1 MRAKFVLGEVG
12 TGLRRNLTMTIAVII
27 TVAVSLG
34 LFGGGLLVRAQVDQ
48 MKDYWYDK
56 VEVSIFLCGKVSEA
70 QSCTA
75 GAITKAQKA
84 QIKEDLESL
93 KPVVEQ
99 VYFESQAEAYERFQQ
114 QFKGSPLAENATVDQ
129 MPESFRV
136 KLSDPTKY
144 AVVASA
150 FQGRPGVEDVRDQR
164 QALDRLFKALGGLQ
178 AMALAIAIA
187 MLIVTMLLIANT
199 MRVAAF
205 SRRRETSI
213 MRLVGASNLYIQVL
227 QVQSHARACQPLYI
241 CDGCCCCWVHIVG
254 EKESSPDANLRTSCS
269 GTSGVGSTLEVVGA
283 TENARDYG
291 SLHHRIFDNSVLLP
305 AAACRACVIII
316 RKLAQHGPEA
326 GYAVDC

>member
-1 MRAKFVLGEVG
+1 MRAKFVLSEVG
-12 TGLRRNLTMTIAVII
+12 NGLRRNLTMTVAVII

-70 QSCTA
+70 QSCSA
-75 GAITKAQKA
+75 GAITKAQKQ
-84 QIKEDLESL
+84 QILDDLNSL

-99 VYFESQAEAYERFQQ
+99 VYFESQEEAFARFQQ

-129 MPESFRV
+129 MPESYRV

-144 AVVASA
+144 VVVASA
-150 FQGRPGVEDVRDQR
+150 FQGRPGIEDVRDQR

-178 AMALAIAIA
+178 ALALTIAIA

-213 MRLVGASNLYIQVL
+213 MRLVGASNLYIQL
-227 QVQSHARACQPLYI
+227 PFL
-241 CDGCCCCWVHIVG
+241 
-254 EKESSPDANLRTSCS
+254 
-269 GTSGVGSTLEVVGA
+269 LEAA
-283 TENARDYG
+283 T
-291 SLHHRIFDNSVLLP
+291 
-305 AAACRACVIII
+305 AAAIGASFAVLSLVGVKKFLIDGVLADTFKFTSFVGWETVWAIAPI
-316 RKLAQHGPEA
+316 VFFTGVVLASLAAFFTLRKYLR
-326 GYAVDC
+326 V

>member
-99 VYFESQAEAYERFQQ
+99 VYFESQAEAYARFQQ

-213 MRLVGASNLYIQVL
+213 MRLVGASNLYIQL
-227 QVQSHARACQPLYI
+227 PFL
-241 CDGCCCCWVHIVG
+241 
-254 EKESSPDANLRTSCS
+254 
-269 GTSGVGSTLEVVGA
+269 LEAA
-283 TENARDYG
+283 T
-291 SLHHRIFDNSVLLP
+291 
-305 AAACRACVIII
+305 AAAIGAGFAVLSLVAVKKFLIDGVLAETFKFTSFVGWDTVWTIAPVVFLTGI
-316 RKLAQHGPEA
+316 VMASVAAFLTLRKYLR
-326 GYAVDC
+326 V

>member
-12 TGLRRNLTMTIAVII
+12 TGLRRNLTMTVAVII

-56 VEVSIFLCGKVSEA
+56 VEVSLFLCGKVSEA
-70 QSCTA
+70 SSCSA
-75 GAITKAQKA
+75 GQITKAQTS
-84 QIKEDLESL
+84 QIKADLESL
-93 KPVVEQ
+93 SPVVEQ
-99 VYFESQAEAYERFQQ
+99 VYFESQAEAFARFQQ
-114 QFKGSPLAENATVDQ
+114 QFKGSPLAENATVNQ

-178 AMALAIAIA
+178 ALALTISIA

-205 SRRRETSI
+205 SRRRETGI
-213 MRLVGASNLYIQVL
+213 MRLVGASNLYIQLPFLMEAATAASIGAGLAVLALVGVKKFLIDGVLAETFKFTSFVGWETVWTIAPVVFLTGIVLSALAAFLTLRKYL
-227 QVQSHARACQPLYI
+227 QV
-241 CDGCCCCWVHIVG
+241 
-254 EKESSPDANLRTSCS
+254 
-269 GTSGVGSTLEVVGA
+269 
-283 TENARDYG
+283 
-291 SLHHRIFDNSVLLP
+291 
-305 AAACRACVIII
+305 
-316 RKLAQHGPEA
+316 
-326 GYAVDC
+326 

>member
-12 TGLRRNLTMTIAVII
+12 TGLRRNLTMTVAVII

-70 QSCTA
+70 SSCSA
-75 GAITKAQKA
+75 GQITKPQRE
-84 QIKEDLESL
+84 QIKADLVSL

-99 VYFESQAEAYERFQQ
+99 VYFESQAEAFARFQQ

-136 KLSDPTKY
+136 KLSDPTQY

-178 AMALAIAIA
+178 ALALTISIA

-213 MRLVGASNLYIQVL
+213 MRLVGASNLYIQLPFLLEAATAASIGAGFAVLALVGVKRFLIDGVLAETFKFTSFVGWETVWTIAPVVFLTGIVLSALAAFLTLRKYL
-227 QVQSHARACQPLYI
+227 QV
-241 CDGCCCCWVHIVG
+241 
-254 EKESSPDANLRTSCS
+254 
-269 GTSGVGSTLEVVGA
+269 
-283 TENARDYG
+283 
-291 SLHHRIFDNSVLLP
+291 
-305 AAACRACVIII
+305 
-316 RKLAQHGPEA
+316 
-326 GYAVDC
+326 

>member
-1 MRAKFVLGEVG
+1 MRATFVASEVSS
-12 TGLRRNLTMTIAVII
+12 GLRRNLTMTLAVII

-34 LFGGGLLVRAQVDQ
+34 LFGASMLVRAQVTT
-48 MKDYWYDK
+48 MKDFWYDK

-70 QSCTA
+70 SSCSA
-75 GAITKAQKA
+75 GQITKPQRE
-84 QIKEDLESL
+84 QIKADLVSL

-99 VYFESQAEAYERFQQ
+99 VYFESQAEAFARFQQ

-178 AMALAIAIA
+178 ALALTISIA

-213 MRLVGASNLYIQVL
+213 MRLVGASNLYIQLPFLLEAATAASIGAGFAVLALVGVKRFLIDGVLAETFKFTSFVGWETVWTIAPVVFLTGIVLSALAAFLTLRKYL
-227 QVQSHARACQPLYI
+227 QV
-241 CDGCCCCWVHIVG
+241 
-254 EKESSPDANLRTSCS
+254 
-269 GTSGVGSTLEVVGA
+269 
-283 TENARDYG
+283 
-291 SLHHRIFDNSVLLP
+291 
-305 AAACRACVIII
+305 
-316 RKLAQHGPEA
+316 
-326 GYAVDC
+326 

>member
-12 TGLRRNLTMTIAVII
+12 TGLRRNLTMTVAVII

-70 QSCTA
+70 SSCSA
-75 GAITKAQKA
+75 GQITKPQRE
-84 QIKEDLESL
+84 QIKADLVSL

-99 VYFESQAEAYERFQQ
+99 VYFESQAEAFARFQQ
-114 QFKGSPLAENATVDQ
+114 QFKGSPLAENATVNQ

-178 AMALAIAIA
+178 ALALTISIA

-205 SRRRETSI
+205 SRRRETGI
-213 MRLVGASNLYIQVL
+213 MRLVGASNLYIQLPFLMEAATAASIGAGFAVLALVGVKKFLIDGVLAETFKFTSFVGWETVWTIAPVVFLTGIVLSALAAFLTLRKYL
-227 QVQSHARACQPLYI
+227 QV
-241 CDGCCCCWVHIVG
+241 
-254 EKESSPDANLRTSCS
+254 
-269 GTSGVGSTLEVVGA
+269 
-283 TENARDYG
+283 
-291 SLHHRIFDNSVLLP
+291 
-305 AAACRACVIII
+305 
-316 RKLAQHGPEA
+316 
-326 GYAVDC
+326 

>member
-12 TGLRRNLTMTIAVII
+12 TGLRRNLTMTVAVII

-70 QSCTA
+70 SSCSA
-75 GAITKAQKA
+75 GQITKPQRE
-84 QIKEDLESL
+84 QIKADLVSL

-99 VYFESQAEAYERFQQ
+99 VYFESQAEAFARFQQ

-178 AMALAIAIA
+178 ALALTISIA

-213 MRLVGASNLYIQVL
+213 MRLVGASNLYIQLPFLLEAATAASIGAGFAVLALVGVKRFLIDGVLAETFKFTSFVGWETVWTIAPVVFLTGIVLSALAAFLTLRKYL
-227 QVQSHARACQPLYI
+227 QV
-241 CDGCCCCWVHIVG
+241 
-254 EKESSPDANLRTSCS
+254 
-269 GTSGVGSTLEVVGA
+269 
-283 TENARDYG
+283 
-291 SLHHRIFDNSVLLP
+291 
-305 AAACRACVIII
+305 
-316 RKLAQHGPEA
+316 
-326 GYAVDC
+326 

>member
-99 VYFESQAEAYERFQQ
+99 VYFESQAEAYARFQQ

-213 MRLVGASNLYIQVL
+213 MRLVGASNLYIQL
-227 QVQSHARACQPLYI
+227 PFL
-241 CDGCCCCWVHIVG
+241 
-254 EKESSPDANLRTSCS
+254 
-269 GTSGVGSTLEVVGA
+269 LEAA
-283 TENARDYG
+283 T
-291 SLHHRIFDNSVLLP
+291 
-305 AAACRACVIII
+305 AAAIGAGFAVLSLVAVKKFLIDGVLAETFKFTSFVGWDTVWTIAPI
-316 RKLAQHGPEA
+316 VFLTGIVMASVAAFLTLRKYLR
-326 GYAVDC
+326 V

>member
-84 QIKEDLESL
+84 QIKDDLESL

-99 VYFESQAEAYERFQQ
+99 VYFESQAEAFDRFQQ

-213 MRLVGASNLYIQVL
+213 MRLVGASNLYIQL
-227 QVQSHARACQPLYI
+227 PFL
-241 CDGCCCCWVHIVG
+241 
-254 EKESSPDANLRTSCS
+254 
-269 GTSGVGSTLEVVGA
+269 LEAA
-283 TENARDYG
+283 T
-291 SLHHRIFDNSVLLP
+291 
-305 AAACRACVIII
+305 AAAIGAGFAVLSLVAVKKFLIDGVLAETFKFTSFVGWDTVWTIAPVVFLTGI
-316 RKLAQHGPEA
+316 VMASVAAFLTLRKYLR
-326 GYAVDC
+326 V

>member
-99 VYFESQAEAYERFQQ
+99 VYPVVEQVYFESQAEAYARFQQ

-213 MRLVGASNLYIQVL
+213 MRLVGASNLYIQL
-227 QVQSHARACQPLYI
+227 PFL
-241 CDGCCCCWVHIVG
+241 
-254 EKESSPDANLRTSCS
+254 
-269 GTSGVGSTLEVVGA
+269 LEAA
-283 TENARDYG
+283 T
-291 SLHHRIFDNSVLLP
+291 
-305 AAACRACVIII
+305 AAAIGAGFAVLSLVAVKKFLIDGVLAETFKFTSFVGWDTVWTIAPVVFLTGI
-316 RKLAQHGPEA
+316 VMASVAAFLTLRKYLR
-326 GYAVDC
+326 V

>member
-213 MRLVGASNLYIQVL
+213 MRLVGASNLYIQL
-227 QVQSHARACQPLYI
+227 PFL
-241 CDGCCCCWVHIVG
+241 
-254 EKESSPDANLRTSCS
+254 
-269 GTSGVGSTLEVVGA
+269 LEAA
-283 TENARDYG
+283 T
-291 SLHHRIFDNSVLLP
+291 
-305 AAACRACVIII
+305 AAAIGAGFAVLSLVAVKKFLIDGVLAETFKFTSFVGWDTVWTIAPIVFLTGIILASVAAFLTL
-316 RKLAQHGPEA
+316 RKYLR
-326 GYAVDC
+326 V

>member
-12 TGLRRNLTMTIAVII
+12 TGLRRNLTMTVAVII

-56 VEVSIFLCGKVSEA
+56 VEVSIFLCGKISEA
-70 QSCTA
+70 QSCT
-75 GAITKAQKA
+75 GGPITPEQRD
-84 QIKEDLESL
+84 QIKTDLESL

-99 VYFESQAEAYERFQQ
+99 VYFESQKEAFERFQE

-178 AMALAIAIA
+178 ALALTIAIA
-187 MLIVTMLLIANT
+187 MLVVTMLLIANT

-213 MRLVGASNLYIQVL
+213 MRLVGASNIYIQL
-227 QVQSHARACQPLYI
+227 PFL
-241 CDGCCCCWVHIVG
+241 
-254 EKESSPDANLRTSCS
+254 
-269 GTSGVGSTLEVVGA
+269 LEAA
-283 TENARDYG
+283 T
-291 SLHHRIFDNSVLLP
+291 
-305 AAACRACVIII
+305 AAAIGGVIAVLALVAVKRFLIDGVLAETFKFTSFVGWDTVWAI
-316 RKLAQHGPEA
+316 APIVFLTGVVLAAVAAFLTLRKYLR
-326 GYAVDC
+326 V